1 MYFSDRK
8 KLTSFFAF
16 NIIFVLVA
24 NPSVVSELI
33 AEWWSVGPYNHGLL
47 GFGLSMYC
55 FWLKRDIFSC
65 YSFKPVTILFI
76 LCSCL
81 LLFTANL
88 ASIGQLQQLSVF
100 LIVTALLTSV
110 YGYKIIKTLFLPL
123 LILSL
128 TLPIWNILQVPLR
141 DISTAVSFHSVSL
154 LGFEI
159 TREGYRLITPGG
171 IFSVEEAC
179 SGLGFFLVSALYA
192 GFVTQFNNLTYKAG
206 LGFLILAVIIAIIA
220 NWIRITV
227 IIIVGSQTH
236 MQHFIVQDHLTFG
249 WFVFAAGILPLIII
263 GQASFNEPAADN
275 STSSVEQNARPVLNT
290 RYLLLV
296 SAIVVL
302 SSGAFSYVSS
312 RYDPDYKFILPTIS
326 SYKQLGQVNAAS
338 PNWSPTSIGASSEQF
353 VYFSQGELL
362 IQVYLANYVRQ
373 RQGQEMIF
381 VENRLFNENRWA
393 AVGQETLAIKQ
404 NSVLNKVNLI
414 KLRRDTKRS
423 RLIAYWYVNDGHFS
437 ADKKQS
443 KWNEAVAT
451 IKGSPGATLIAVA
464 LDYHNQ
470 EQSRALK
477 IISDFSSE
485 FIRPSA
491 SPEPQI

>member
-1 MYFSDRK
+1 MVFSDRK

-16 NIIFVLVA
+16 NIVLVLAA
-24 NPSVVSELI
+24 NPSVVSELT

-55 FWLKRDIFSC
+55 FWLKRDIFRR
-65 YSFKPVTILFI
+65 YSFNPVTLLFVI
-76 LCSCL
+76 CSCL
-81 LLFTANL
+81 LLFAANL

-100 LIVTALLTSV
+100 LIITALLTSV

-123 LILSL
+123 LILAL
-128 TLPIWNILQVPLR
+128 TLPIWNVLQLPLR
-141 DISTAVSFHSVSL
+141 DISTTVSFHSVNL

-159 TREGYRLITPGG
+159 IREGYRLITPGG

-192 GFVTQFNNLTYKAG
+192 AFVTQFNNLTYKAG
-206 LGFLILAVIIAIIA
+206 LGFLILAVSIAIIA

-249 WFVFAAGILPLIII
+249 WFVFAAGIFPLILI
-263 GQASFNEPAADN
+263 GQANFNEPAVDN
-275 STSSVEQNARPVLNT
+275 STQSVEQNAQPVLNT

-296 SAIVVL
+296 SAIVL
-302 SSGAFSYVSS
+302 FFTSAFLYISS
-312 RYDPDYKFILPTIS
+312 RFDSDYQFTLPAIS

-338 PNWSPTSIGASSEQF
+338 PNWSPTSTGASSEQF
-353 VYFSQGELL
+353 FYFSQGEML

-373 RQGQEMIF
+373 HQGKEMIF
-381 VENRLFNENRWA
+381 VENSLFNENRWVSA
-393 AVGQETLAIKQ
+393 GQEILTIKQ
-404 NSVLNKVNLI
+404 NPVLNKVNLI
-414 KLRRDTKRS
+414 RLRRDTKRS

-437 ADKKQS
+437 ADKRRS
-443 KWNEAVAT
+443 KWNETIAT
-451 IKGSPGATLIAVA
+451 IKGSPGATLVAIAF
-464 LDYHNQ
+464 DYHNQ
-470 EQSRALK
+470 EQSHALQ

-485 FIRPSA
+485 FISHSTVPS
-491 SPEPQI
+491 PKI